1 MKRVL
6 ITGANSYVG
15 TSVEKWLSAYGKAYE
30 VDVVSLKDVNWKNHS
45 FAGYD
50 AVFHV
55 AGIAHVSADERL
67 REQYFAINRDLTIEA
82 AKKAKADGVK
92 QFIFMSSII
101 VYGNSSAAGKE
112 KWISLR
118 TKPKPADFYGQSKL
132 EAEDGILA
140 LKEEGFKVAVVR
152 APMIYGPGSKGNY
165 PRLSQLARKTPIFP
179 SLKNH
184 RSMLYINNLCEFI
197 RLLLED
203 GGGGIYYPQNK
214 EYVSTGEMVRCI
226 ANCYGKKLYLVDWLN
241 PPVRLGSCV
250 LGLINKVFGSMA
262 YRKDMS
268 SHWEYAYCVTDF
280 AESIKQTEG
289 KRNGAEK
296 THGGDDR

>member
-15 TSVEKWLSAYGKAYE
+15 SSVKKWLSAYGKAYA
-30 VDVVSLKDVNWKNHS
+30 VDTISLRDKNWKKSS
-45 FAGYD
+45 FADYD

-67 REQYFAINRDLTIEA
+67 REQYFAINRDLTIET

-112 KWISLR
+112 KWITSR
-118 TKPKPADFYGQSKL
+118 TKPEPADFYGQSKL
-132 EAEDGILA
+132 EAEEGILA
-140 LKEEGFKVAVVR
+140 LEKDGFQVAVVR

-165 PRLSQLARKTPIFP
+165 PRLSKLARKTPLFP
-179 SLKNH
+179 SLQNH
-184 RSMLYINNLCEFI
+184 RSMLYIDNLCEFI

-203 GGGGIYYPQNK
+203 GSGGIYYPQNK

-226 ANCYGKKLYLVDWLN
+226 ADCHGKKLYLVGWLN
-241 PPVRLGSCV
+241 PLVRFAGCF
-250 LGLINKVFGSMA
+250 LGLVNKVFGSMA

-289 KRNGAEK
+289 KRNGAGK
-296 THGGDDR
+296 THGGADR